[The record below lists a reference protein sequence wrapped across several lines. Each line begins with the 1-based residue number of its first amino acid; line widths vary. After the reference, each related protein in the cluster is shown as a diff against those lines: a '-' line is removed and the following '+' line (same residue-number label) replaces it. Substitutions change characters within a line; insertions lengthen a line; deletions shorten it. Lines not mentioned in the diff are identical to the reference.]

1 MPFRPLMN
9 KLIAIPLL
17 AGGLCLSAAEPP
29 LPSKVEFNRD
39 IRPFLSDTCFHCHGP
54 DAKARKAGLRL
65 DIRAEALKPAESG
78 EKPIVPGK
86 PDLSEAVR
94 RVLTNDKDDLM
105 PPPKA
110 NKPLT
115 ARQRELF
122 KRWVEQG
129 AEYQVHWSYA
139 APVKAAIPAGVNG
152 IDFLVQKRLAEI
164 GLKPSPEA
172 DRRTLIRRLYEDN
185 QRGLQ

>member
-1 MPFRPLMN
+1 MR

-17 AGGLCLSAAEPP
+17 QAIGLSVSLSVTAAEPP
-29 LPSKVEFNRD
+29 IPARVEFNRD

-54 DAKARKAGLRL
+54 DAKARKAALRL
-65 DIRAEALKPAESG
+65 DLRAEAMKPAESG
-78 EKPIVPGK
+78 ETPIVPGK
-86 PDLSEAVR
+86 PALSEAAR

-115 ARQRELF
+115 ARQKELF
-122 KRWVEQG
+122 KRWIEQG

-139 APVKAAIPAGVNG
+139 VPVKEKIPSGANAV
-152 IDFLVQKRLAEI
+152 DFLVQ
-164 GLKPSPEA
+164 
-172 DRRTLIRRLYEDN
+172 RRL
-185 QRGLQ
+185 